1 MNILL
6 LVCLKNSPATL
17 PSVYSPILVFVST
30 QFVCCMCFN
39 SHTEFQFSSTYFCI
53 FSNLLPNLY
62 LIYALIYTSWLS
74 SSSILAFWVYHAIS
88 FVFCTTWIM
97 QHMTKWDFLKKLSHW
112 KFASQFINI
121 SLKWVLFKHSLLFEV
136 M

>member
-6 LVCLKNSPATL
+6 LVCLKNFPATL
-17 PSVYSPILVFVST
+17 PYVYSFVST

-62 LIYALIYTSWLS
+62 LIYALIYTSWLP

-88 FVFCTTWIM
+88 LVFCTTWIM
-97 QHMTKWDFLKKLSHW
+97 KHMTKWDFSKISHW
-112 KFASQFINI
+112 KFALQFINI
-121 SLKWVLFKHSLLFEV
+121 SLKWVLFKHALLFEV